1 MAQLLRFSGVAFG
14 LLVGCQAEATPP
26 LQRAATGV
34 LFREAHAAEP
44 SPLTPTCKLEL
55 PLFRTLVLRGS
66 DCASR
71 RLHQCT
77 SGRSA
82 RALQS
87 ELHSLV
93 ERCHAQESALRVG
106 VTFRAGCAEQVRL
119 SAEIPTESLRCLAD
133 ALNAERLSC
142 AEAVPCSLSE
152 APTLARN

>member
-1 MAQLLRFSGVAFG
+1 LD
-14 LLVGCQAEATPP
+14 
-26 LQRAATGV
+26 
-34 LFREAHAAEP
+34 
-44 SPLTPTCKLEL
+44 L

-71 RLHQCT
+71 PLHECA

-87 ELHSLV
+87 ELHALV
-93 ERCHAQESALRVG
+93 ERCHAQQTDLRLG

-119 SAEIPTESLRCLAD
+119 SAELPTESLRCLAD

-142 AEAVPCSLSE
+142 AEAVPCALSE
-152 APTLARN
+152 AATLARN